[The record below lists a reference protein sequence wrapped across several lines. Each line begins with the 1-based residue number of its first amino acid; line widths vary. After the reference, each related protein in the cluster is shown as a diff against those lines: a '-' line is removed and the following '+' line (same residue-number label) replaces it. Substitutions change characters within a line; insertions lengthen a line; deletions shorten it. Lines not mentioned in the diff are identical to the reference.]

1 MIILKNARFISGSR
15 IYKSGDSVP
24 DNPITRGLVEKGFAV
39 IANDRPAATKREKS
53 EAPRK
58 NDEVNS

>member
-15 IYKSGDSVP
+15 VYKSGDSVP

-39 IANDRPAATKREKS
+39 IANDRPTTKREKS